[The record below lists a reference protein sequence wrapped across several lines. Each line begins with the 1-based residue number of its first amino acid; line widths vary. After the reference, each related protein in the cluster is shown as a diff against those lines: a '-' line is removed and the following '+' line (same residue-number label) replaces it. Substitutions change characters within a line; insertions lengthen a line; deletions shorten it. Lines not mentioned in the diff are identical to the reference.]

1 MDEELLL
8 MNEQRKWFLEKEC
21 TPCEDI
27 MKTTKYLIYYASLV
41 DKAVAWF
48 EKTDSS
54 FEINSTMRTILSNN
68 IAFCRIIHERV
79 NRCSKI
85 HCCLILRNCH
95 SYPNL
100 QQPHPDQSATINI
113 KARSSTH
120 KRITIL

>member
-1 MDEELLL
+1 
-8 MNEQRKWFLEKEC
+8 MNEQRKQFLEMEC
-21 TPCEDI
+21 TPCEDA
-27 MKTTKYLIYYASLV
+27 MKTAKYLEYYASLV
-41 DKAVAWF
+41 DKAVAWC

-54 FEINSTMRTILSNN
+54 FEINSTMGTILSNN
-68 IAFCRIIHERV
+68 IAFYRIIHEWV

-120 KRITIL
+120 KRITAL